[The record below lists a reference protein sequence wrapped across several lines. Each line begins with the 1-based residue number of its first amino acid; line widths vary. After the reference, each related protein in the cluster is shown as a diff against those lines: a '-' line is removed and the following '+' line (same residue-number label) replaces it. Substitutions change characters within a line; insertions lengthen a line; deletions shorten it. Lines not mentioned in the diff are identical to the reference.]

1 MDEALLEVSEYTG
14 KGFQPLVYFGT
25 WRVAVLNYLDELR
38 PENQKSVER
47 HTETDEVFIL
57 MKGTGTLF
65 LGKGDKGPE
74 ALYPQV
80 MDVGKIYNVKKDI
93 WHTVVLSPDASVL
106 LVENGDTAEANSEY
120 ADLTPQQCSLIMK
133 QCQANPHQA

>member
-1 MDEALLEVSEYTG
+1 MDETLLEVSEYTG
-14 KGFQPLVYFGT
+14 EGFQPLVYFGA
-25 WRVAVLNYLDELR
+25 WRVAVLNYLDGLR

-74 ALYPQV
+74 ALYPQA

-93 WHTVVLSPDASVL
+93 WHTVVISPDASVL

-120 ADLTPQQCSLIMK
+120 ADLTSQQCRLIID
-133 QCQANPHQA
+133 QCQTKPRQA